1 LANEWPLS
9 KIDIHSLSPDTM
21 NIDLRGLPAFIVPG
35 LHGSGEAHWQTHWQR
50 LHPAFRRI
58 EQHHWDVPLLPVWSR
73 RIADVLADSLADDD
87 TPVVLIAHSFGCLAS
102 IHAAVFRDAP
112 IAAALLVAPAD
123 PAKFGI
129 EAEMMHGPLPFPTTV
144 VASSNDP
151 WLRLERARS
160 WAQLWGAEFVEAG
173 ALGHINAD
181 SGLGEWLAGTNLL
194 QRLIDR
200 VPTTY
205 RLRPSPPVRVCCR
218 LTY

>member
-1 LANEWPLS
+1 
-9 KIDIHSLSPDTM
+9 M
-21 NIDLRGLPAFIVPG
+21 NIDFQGLPAFIVPG
-35 LHGSGEAHWQTHWQR
+35 LYGSGEGHWQTHWQR
-50 LHPAFRRI
+50 LHPALRRI
-58 EQHHWDVPLLPVWSR
+58 QQDHWDVPLLPVWSR
-73 RIADVLADSLADDD
+73 RIADVLGDVLADND

-151 WLRLERARS
+151 WLRLERARG

-173 ALGHINAD
+173 ALGHINAQ
-181 SGLGEWLAGTNLL
+181 SRIGEWPYGLQLL
-194 QRLIDR
+194 EKLLGRVRSFRLQ
-200 VPTTY
+200 VA
-205 RLRPSPPVRVCCR
+205 
-218 LTY
+218 